1 MKEISFS
8 QDDRTPR
15 EVPDTGESP
24 LFLERLHRT
33 LARWNGRRLRP
44 DHPTRRW
51 REDLEED
58 LRMRTLEGEWLEAE
72 RAAVAPLVRE
82 VPRRPAD
89 FVRWFDA
96 LRQGGPGQGDPLFDW
111 IAERATLDEVRWF
124 MRQELAGEA
133 GFDDLVALTQL
144 KMPPRSKLEL
154 ARNYW
159 DEMGRGNP
167 EATHGG
173 LLDRLGEALDIQ
185 SDGLRAVWEALALSN
200 LLLGLAANRRYAWH
214 AVGALGVVELTAPDR
229 AERVDR
235 GLKRLGI
242 GGKERIYFALHA
254 TLDREHSAGWD
265 AEVLA
270 PLVEED
276 PDRAPFLAEGA
287 YLRLRAGA
295 RCYRR
300 YRSELGVRR

>member
-111 IAERATLDEVRWF
+111 IAERATLDELRWF

-235 GLKRLGI
+235 GLKRLGV
-242 GGKERIYFALHA
+242 GGKERVYFALHA
-254 TLDREHSAGWD
+254 TLDREHSARWD

-300 YRSELGVRR
+300 YRSELGVPR

>member
-1 MKEISFS
+1 M
-8 QDDRTPR
+8 PR
-15 EVPDTGESP
+15 EVADTSESP

-33 LARWNGRRLRP
+33 LARWNTRRLRP
-44 DHPTRRW
+44 EHPTRRW

-82 VPRRPAD
+82 VPRRAPE

-96 LRQGGPGQGDPLFDW
+96 LRHGGPGQGDPLFDW
-111 IAERATLDEVRWF
+111 IAERATLDELRWF

-144 KMPPRSKLEL
+144 KMPMRPKLEL

-159 DEMGRGNP
+159 DEMGRGNS

-173 LLDRLGEALDIQ
+173 LLERLGEALGIE
-185 SDGLRAVWEALALSN
+185 SDGLGAVWEALALSN

-270 PLVEED
+270 PLLEED
-276 PDRAPFLAEGA
+276 PDRAPFMAEGA
-287 YLRLRAGA
+287 LLRLRAGA

-300 YRSELGVRR
+300 YRSELGVAR